1 MQMMPKIS
9 CPQRVASEAMGRA
22 SAAPDV
28 VAISVPLAF
37 MVTAGLARVAYN
49 ILRMGRLPSSRARS
63 SQAGGRRL
71 GRAGLPGDGLGEGK
85 PRKNFV
91 EIAAEMCR
99 QGHPKGTNAPGKV
112 ALVSGAGPRQIVSSP
127 DLVDRRGCRNDRMS
141 APAYRHRVRSRT
153 PPRAAGSADTADA
166 RKPGRTIPYC
176 CGRPRIGVRCRH
188 WLPARTSP
196 RRAPR
201 NGDRRIFPPFRF
213 SIPGPCRVSVRS
225 EALPPPSAIMYY
237 VYQTDKEGKGAGPKK
252 GGLSS
257 QVVPRVRRGPSPKG
271 RARGPA
277 PRARL
282 LRTGSQGITSDH
294 P

>member
-1 MQMMPKIS
+1 MPTRTPPTNTTIFGPKRSTSQPSTGTSQVSVSTKIVKATWIAARPQWYFWSIGLTNKVQPYCRLAIITMQMMPKIS

-63 SQAGGRRL
+63 SQAGARSL

-141 APAYRHRVRSRT
+141 APAYRHGVRSRT
-153 PPRAAGSADTADA
+153 QPRASGSADTAD
-166 RKPGRTIPYC
+166 
-176 CGRPRIGVRCRH
+176 
-188 WLPARTSP
+188 
-196 RRAPR
+196 
-201 NGDRRIFPPFRF
+201 
-213 SIPGPCRVSVRS
+213 
-225 EALPPPSAIMYY
+225 
-237 VYQTDKEGKGAGPKK
+237 
-252 GGLSS
+252 
-257 QVVPRVRRGPSPKG
+257 
-271 RARGPA
+271 
-277 PRARL
+277 
-282 LRTGSQGITSDH
+282 
-294 P
+294 